1 MDGIVSLGREL
12 MMDGKHSMTINS
24 VWMPLPARQPTGG
37 ELVNDPDTP
46 GAALRAS
53 PPAVRAQKGAAV
65 TAASMVEADS
75 LSKRFGETQALR
87 NGSLQVRPGEVVALL
102 GENGS
107 GKSTLVKLLS
117 GVLGPDS
124 GQIRVAGAPVR
135 LRSPRHALEAGIVT
149 VFQEILVAP
158 DRPVLDNLWLGN
170 GSQVRSRSALARK
183 RAIGAAAWHD
193 LSGEQARLD
202 VPAGELNLMQQQ
214 ICVIVRA
221 LLRSPRLL
229 ILDESTST
237 LDVSLRDQLFAE
249 LGRRTAQGLACLF
262 ISHRMDEVL
271 KVADRFIV
279 LRSGEV
285 VGTRSRGETDAE
297 ELIRMISG
305 RDAQAPQ
312 RRAGGRAA
320 DQAEAVR
327 VEQVALRAG
336 SEPFDATIRRGEIV
350 GLAGLDGHGQDE
362 LIRALAGLH
371 SPHAGRVLLAG
382 QGKLAPV
389 RGYSRSVAR
398 GVVYVPRDRKVE
410 GMADVLSIID
420 NYGMPTLARDRR
432 LGLLRYRLTRSRFRR
447 DAAVVNFT
455 PGRQDSIG
463 RLSGGNQQKVIIA
476 RWLAAEP
483 DVILLNDP
491 TRGVDHKTKQ
501 ELYDVF
507 RGLADA
513 GTAVVMLSSE
523 VEELIGLMDRV
534 LVFHEGS
541 LSAELSGDEI
551 TAESLVAAYFGRTGR
566 AGHPTPRGD
575 A

>member
-1 MDGIVSLGREL
+1 LD
-12 MMDGKHSMTINS
+12 DF
-24 VWMPLPARQPTGG
+24 PARWSAGG
-37 ELVNDPDTP
+37 EPVTDPDLLAAVVEGAGP
-46 GAALRAS
+46 GASAH
-53 PPAVRAQKGAAV
+53 GD
-65 TAASMVEADS
+65 TAATARPVVEARS
-75 LSKRFGETQALR
+75 LSKRFGATRALR
-87 NGSLQVRPGEVVALL
+87 DGSLRVRPGEVVALL

-124 GQIRVAGAPVR
+124 GQIRIGNAPVR
-135 LRSPRHALEAGIVT
+135 LRSPRHALDAGIVT
-149 VFQEILVAP
+149 VFQEILVAR

-170 GSQVRSRSALARK
+170 GSPVRSRAALAR
-183 RAIGAAAWHD
+183 RRSLGAAAWHD
-193 LSGEQARLD
+193 LSGQDVDLD
-202 VPAGELNLMQQQ
+202 APAGELNLMQQQ

-237 LDVSLRDQLFAE
+237 LDVTLRDRLFAD
-249 LGRRTAQGLACLF
+249 LARRTAQGLACLF
-262 ISHRMDEVL
+262 ISHRMDEVM
-271 KVADRFIV
+271 KIADRFVV

-285 VGTRSRGETDAE
+285 VGTRSRGETDTG
-297 ELIRMISG
+297 ELIRLISG
-305 RDAQAPQ
+305 RDVHGTG
-312 RRAGGRAA
+312 RRAAARSTDRAV
-320 DQAEAVR
+320 AVR
-327 VEQVALRAG
+327 VERVMLRAG

-362 LIRALAGLH
+362 LIRAMAGLH
-371 SPHAGRVLLAG
+371 FPHSGRLLVG
-382 QGKLAPV
+382 GRGELSPV
-389 RGYSRSVAR
+389 RGYQRAVAR
-398 GVVYVPRDRKVE
+398 GVVYVPRDRKTE

-420 NYGMPTLARDRR
+420 NYSMPTLARDRR
-432 LGLLRYRLTRSRFRR
+432 LGLLRHRLTRSRFRR

-455 PGRQDSIG
+455 PAGQDSIG

-483 DVILLNDP
+483 HVILLNDP

-507 RGLADA
+507 RGLAEA
-513 GTAVVMLSSE
+513 GAAVVMLSSE

-541 LSAELSGDEI
+541 VSAELRGDEI
-551 TAESLVAAYFGRTGR
+551 TSESVVAAYFGRARSTAGR
-566 AGHPTPRGD
+566 AER
-575 A
+575 